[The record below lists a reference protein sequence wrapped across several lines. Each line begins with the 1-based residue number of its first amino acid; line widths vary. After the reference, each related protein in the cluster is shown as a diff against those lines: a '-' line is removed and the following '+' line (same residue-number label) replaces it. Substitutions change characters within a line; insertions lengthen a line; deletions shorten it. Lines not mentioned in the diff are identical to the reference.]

1 MILKYTIMKR
11 LTQLLASVL
20 FIITVLTVYLAF
32 DFTVNNIM
40 PKKSLTAKHEHIHR
54 VRKTS
59 TISSLLK
66 PKISSNDDN
75 EQSQIFDQER
85 RTRNVKS
92 KQNHGKLAQF
102 HKSKTGVKI
111 NQMKKSPKDQRKH
124 FLTTKMIQWKEV
136 APKTT
141 RPYV

>member
-1 MILKYTIMKR
+1 MMKR

-40 PKKSLTAKHEHIHR
+40 PKKSFTAKHEHIHR
-54 VRKTS
+54 IRKTS

-124 FLTTKMIQWKEV
+124 FLTTKMIQRKEV